1 MWIAGGLVNRKS
13 DIVNSTTNPDQRAAG
28 QSVKERD
35 QITRRQVN
43 AAARRRT
50 ADGRL
55 VARAMNINVPR
66 VRIHLAAAV
75 EPGLKAF
82 QPENAR
88 GDLGLRHPLP
98 GVTDGLPPLENRPR
112 RPAAANFFH
121 HPMQA
126 QRRAVRAFELADA
139 KTRGGTAES
148 FNAKEQRRK
157 VSFKKRNGLVGD
169 TDHKNKARWNDAV
182 LFTGAEENL

>member
-1 MWIAGGLVNRKS
+1 MK
-13 DIVNSTTNPDQRAAG
+13 
-28 QSVKERD
+28 
-35 QITRRQVN
+35 
-43 AAARRRT
+43 
-50 ADGRL
+50 
-55 VARAMNINVPR
+55 INVPR
-66 VRIHLAAAV
+66 MRIHIAATV
-75 EPGLKAF
+75 EAGFEPF

-88 GDLGLRHPLP
+88 GDLRLRHPLP

-139 KTRGGTAES
+139 KTRGGAAEC
-148 FNAKEQRRK
+148 FNAKTPGRK
-157 VSFKKRNGLVGD
+157 VPIEKRNGLVGD

-182 LFTGAEENL
+182 LFTGAEKNL